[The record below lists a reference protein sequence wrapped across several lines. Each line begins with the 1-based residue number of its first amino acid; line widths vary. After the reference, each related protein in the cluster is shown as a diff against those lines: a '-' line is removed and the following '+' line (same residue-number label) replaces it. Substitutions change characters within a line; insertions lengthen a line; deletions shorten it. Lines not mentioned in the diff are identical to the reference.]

1 MTAVT
6 FLGIPRSYPESPG
19 EVIVD
24 LGAVSNAGVFVKLAM
39 IVSVA
44 PLVAGIL
51 YAVARPK
58 GLALMRPLSLA
69 AIFASVSTLLLGVAN
84 ALVYIGRTPPASSA
98 AAVPVAVVL
107 AETVIPSFIGFA
119 CLTVAW
125 LSVAIGVRKSA

>member
-1 MTAVT
+1 
-6 FLGIPRSYPESPG
+6 
-19 EVIVD
+19 VD
-24 LGAVSNAGVFVKLAM
+24 LGAVSNAGVYVKLAM

-51 YAVARPK
+51 YAVRPTEK

-84 ALVYIGRTPPASSA
+84 ALVYVGRTPPASST
-98 AAVPVAVVL
+98 AAVPAAVVL